1 MVQISKREK
10 ALYPPPATGRSTL
23 AFSRE
28 RIALWSVLGLLVV
41 WLLVLT
47 VMVAGELE
55 AINAV
60 LAEEV
65 SAGLQ
70 MPPGEAGDE
79 GGSELRADGANHVQ
93 ASLAGVT
100 VLSNTVVMTV
110 AVRASGP
117 GDLLY
122 EPPEL
127 VDGDGDTYPVTS
139 ESLERARFAFLNLT
153 TKGQAT
159 TRLTFSGTPAE
170 GERLTLVF
178 NPHQTAADAYL
189 APTVKVLVPP
199 LSRAREGE
207 ENDE

>member
-1 MVQISKREK
+1 VVQINKV
-10 ALYPPPATGRSTL
+10 
-23 AFSRE
+23 E
-28 RIALWSVLGLLVV
+28 RVALWSVLGLLVV

-47 VMVAGELE
+47 MMVVGELE

-60 LAEEV
+60 LAEGI

-70 MPPGEAGDE
+70 MPPDEAGDE
-79 GGSELRADGANHVQ
+79 GDGEQRTEGTNHVQ
-93 ASLAGVT
+93 ASLAGVD
-100 VLSNTVVMTV
+100 VLSDTVVMTV

-127 VDGDGDTYPVTS
+127 VDSDGDTYPVTS
-139 ESLERARFAFLNLT
+139 ESLERARFAFLDLT

-159 TRLTFSGTPAE
+159 TRLAFSGTPAE

-189 APTVKVLVPP
+189 APTVKVLVPSI
-199 LSRAREGE
+199 SRAREGE
-207 ENDE
+207 

>member
-1 MVQISKREK
+1 MVQISKV
-10 ALYPPPATGRSTL
+10 
-23 AFSRE
+23 E
-28 RIALWSVLGLLVV
+28 RIALWSVLGLLTV

-47 VMVAGELE
+47 VMVVGELK

-70 MPPGEAGDE
+70 RPPGETGDE
-79 GGSELRADGANHVQ
+79 GDGERRAEGANHVQ
-93 ASLAGVT
+93 ANLAGVD
-100 VLSNTVVMTV
+100 VLSDTVVMTV

-127 VDGDGDTYPVTS
+127 VDGDGGTYPVTS
-139 ESLERARFAFLNLT
+139 ESLERARFAFLDLT

-159 TRLTFSGTPAE
+159 TQLAFSGMPAE
-170 GERLTLVF
+170 GERLTLIF

-189 APTVKVLVPP
+189 APMVKVLVPP

-207 ENDE
+207 QDE

>member
-1 MVQISKREK
+1 MVQISKSEK
-10 ALYPPPATGRSTL
+10 ASQPLPTTGRSTL

-47 VMVAGELE
+47 VMAAGELK

-65 SAGLQ
+65 SANLQ
-70 MPPGEAGDE
+70 MSPGETGDE
-79 GGSELRADGANHVQ
+79 GDGELRAEDANHVQ
-93 ASLAGVT
+93 ASLAGVD
-100 VLSNTVVMTV
+100 VFSNTVVMTV

-139 ESLERARFAFLNLT
+139 ESLERARFAFLDLT

-159 TRLTFSGTPAE
+159 TRLAFSGTPAE

-178 NPHQTAADAYL
+178 NPHQTVADAYL
-189 APTVKVLVPP
+189 APMVKVLVPP
-199 LSRAREGE
+199 LSRTEEGE
-207 ENDE
+207 QNDG